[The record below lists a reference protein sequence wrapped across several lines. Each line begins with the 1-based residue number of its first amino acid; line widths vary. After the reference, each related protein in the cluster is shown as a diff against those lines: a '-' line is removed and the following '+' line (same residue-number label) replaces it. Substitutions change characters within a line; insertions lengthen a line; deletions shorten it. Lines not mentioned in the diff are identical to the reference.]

1 MPWIYLRKL
10 ILLLFA
16 MVLLPVHVS
25 AAQIDHKAHVP
36 HFYKLQPFVAASVSP
51 NSSVDFSEVSE
62 ESSQSPVSEGH
73 ASLDSVALFNSQRWT
88 SYLREGLDDE
98 HVDFVGDLTTP
109 FYADAGYAYSLMDI
123 NWRHNQSTFYHFT
136 SDHRISGWKETNA
149 MYVALNSQFS
159 A

>member
-36 HFYKLQPFVAASVSP
+36 HFSKLQPFVAASVSP

-62 ESSQSPVSEGH
+62 ESSQSPVSEAMQVLIPLLCLTLNAGR
-73 ASLDSVALFNSQRWT
+73 LTYEKGLMT
-88 SYLREGLDDE
+88 S
-98 HVDFVGDLTTP
+98 T
-109 FYADAGYAYSLMDI
+109 
-123 NWRHNQSTFYHFT
+123 
-136 SDHRISGWKETNA
+136 
-149 MYVALNSQFS
+149 
-159 A
+159 

>member
-36 HFYKLQPFVAASVSP
+36 HFSKLQPFVAASVSP

-98 HVDFVGDLTTP
+98 HVDFVGGDRK
-109 FYADAGYAYSLMDI
+109 S
-123 NWRHNQSTFYHFT
+123 
-136 SDHRISGWKETNA
+136 
-149 MYVALNSQFS
+149 VV
-159 A
+159 